1 MPLHSKSAEI
11 PLPTYIK
18 GISALFT
25 VMFKYKTCVMCIMTT
40 KSKKEYKWKTV
51 KAFLKD
57 LQKAKEDPSFMKAL
71 RAFIRYHSQ

>member
-1 MPLHSKSAEI
+1 
-11 PLPTYIK
+11 
-18 GISALFT
+18 
-25 VMFKYKTCVMCIMTT
+25 MTT